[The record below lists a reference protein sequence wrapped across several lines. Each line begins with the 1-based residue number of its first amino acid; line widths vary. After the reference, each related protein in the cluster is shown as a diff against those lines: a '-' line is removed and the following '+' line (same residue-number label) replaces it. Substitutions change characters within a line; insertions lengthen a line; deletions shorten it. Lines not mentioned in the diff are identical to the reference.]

1 MAACELRA
9 VHLHAGRAGDADGR
23 AEAVLLR
30 PAPPGSGG
38 PPRVCSGATGRY
50 AGDRSDAGAPCGT
63 AGRAGGLHG
72 AVGPPRTTVSHL
84 PMRDVWG
91 DMADVALPVV
101 VNRISVD
108 EISIPAW
115 IKNNAGWWADDLID
129 DSAFLQGIQYLIK
142 EGIMVV
148 PPTETSESPESQQV
162 PAWIKN
168 NAGWWADGQIDDNSF
183 VSGIQ
188 YLIKNGIII
197 V

>member
-1 MAACELRA
+1 
-9 VHLHAGRAGDADGR
+9 
-23 AEAVLLR
+23 
-30 PAPPGSGG
+30 
-38 PPRVCSGATGRY
+38 
-50 AGDRSDAGAPCGT
+50 
-63 AGRAGGLHG
+63 
-72 AVGPPRTTVSHL
+72 
-84 PMRDVWG
+84 
-91 DMADVALPVV
+91 MADVALPVV

-115 IKNNAGWWADDLID
+115 IKNNAGWWATNQIN

-168 NAGWWADGQIDDNSF
+168 NAGWWADAQIDDNSF